1 MVQTVRELLDRERQA
16 EEARSPEEKAAMM
29 IDQVGDRNMLTIG
42 EDVEC
47 YILATDEHTVWP
59 RPGPD
64 KTPVAKV
71 SFVTKVGDLGCGVGY
86 YK

>member
-1 MVQTVRELLDRERQA
+1 MRLPGMLVPLGITT
-16 EEARSPEEKAAMM
+16 MM

-47 YILATDEHTVWP
+47 YILATDEPTVWS

>member
-1 MVQTVRELLDRERQA
+1 MPSYPNTRML
-16 EEARSPEEKAAMM
+16 SAMM

-47 YILATDEHTVWP
+47 HILATDEPTVWP

-71 SFVTKVGDLGCGVGY
+71 SFVTKAGDLGCGVGY

>member
-1 MVQTVRELLDRERQA
+1 MRLRQETSACQPHMVQTVRELLGGERQA
-16 EEARSPEEKAAMM
+16 EEAR
-29 IDQVGDRNMLTIG
+29 VG

-47 YILATDEHTVWP
+47 YILATEEPTVWP

-71 SFVTKVGDLGCGVGY
+71 SFVTKAGDLGCGVGY

>member
-1 MVQTVRELLDRERQA
+1 MRLPGMLVPLGITT
-16 EEARSPEEKAAMM
+16 MM

-47 YILATDEHTVWP
+47 YILATDEPTVWP

-64 KTPVAKV
+64 KTTVAR
-71 SFVTKVGDLGCGVGY
+71 
-86 YK
+86 